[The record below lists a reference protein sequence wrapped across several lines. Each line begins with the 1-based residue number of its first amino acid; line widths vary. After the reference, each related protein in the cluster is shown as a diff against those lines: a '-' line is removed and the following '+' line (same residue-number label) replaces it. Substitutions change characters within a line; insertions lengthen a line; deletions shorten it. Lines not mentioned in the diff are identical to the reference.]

1 MNFATF
7 FILFL
12 NVESF
17 VFMTKPVKTRVL
29 TLMDNCKNE
38 TYIKPSILL
47 LMEVKDLYVND
58 WMEGEVVWD
67 IDVGVDV
74 DGNDKKEENTDYIIN
89 DMFIPVTDLNPYPFG
104 VLYSNL

>member
-1 MNFATF
+1 
-7 FILFL
+7 
-12 NVESF
+12 
-17 VFMTKPVKTRVL
+17 MTKPVVKTRVL

-74 DGNDKKEENTDYIIN
+74 DGNDKKKESADYIIN
-89 DMFIPVTDLNPYPFG
+89 DMC
-104 VLYSNL
+104 NLFF

>member
-74 DGNDKKEENTDYIIN
+74 GVDDKKEENADYITPTGKKNETIFTKKIIN
-89 DMFIPVTDLNPYPFG
+89 YPIFIQ
-104 VLYSNL
+104 

>member
-67 IDVGVDV
+67 IDFDVGVDVDV
-74 DGNDKKEENTDYIIN
+74 DGNDKKKESADYIIN
-89 DMFIPVTDLNPYPFG
+89 DMC
-104 VLYSNL
+104 NLFF